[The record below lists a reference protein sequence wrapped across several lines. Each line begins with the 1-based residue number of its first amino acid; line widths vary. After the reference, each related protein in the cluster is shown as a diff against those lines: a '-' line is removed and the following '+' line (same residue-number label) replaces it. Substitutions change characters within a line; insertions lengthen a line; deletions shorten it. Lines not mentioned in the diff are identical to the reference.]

1 MTHKDIDKIMK
12 PYWDWKFKD
21 SYLSDFCG
29 KGKGWS
35 DDWYGIIMKRPD
47 GSEKLIVGHMLG
59 DDNNM
64 WFYDGSMFSG
74 GEHLFNLGIGEFNRT
89 MVRYINK
96 KYNLKVKSVL

>member
-12 PYWDWKFKD
+12 PYWGWKFKD
-21 SYLSDFCG
+21 SYLSDFCE
-29 KGKGWS
+29 KREGWS